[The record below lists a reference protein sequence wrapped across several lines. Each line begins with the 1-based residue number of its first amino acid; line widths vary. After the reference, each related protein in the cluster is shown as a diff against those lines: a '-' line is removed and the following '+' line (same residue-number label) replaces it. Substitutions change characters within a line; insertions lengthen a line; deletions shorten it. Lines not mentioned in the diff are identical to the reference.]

1 MKKISIILLS
11 ILCPSSLFAQK
22 TLSLQQCREM
32 ALQYNK
38 EMAASVKQTES
49 ALYTMKSYK
58 GNFFPN
64 FTANGMGLYSTADGG
79 FELKVAKCPLFCMM
93 QPGTWSRQ
101 AFIPISPVSI
111 SIIKSGQSTWA
122 ESGSSSRFIWA
133 VRSGCLPDVCLGER
147 DGRDERGADGDGSD
161 PQNRQSLCP
170 GREGTGDEKR
180 WRINITLCSGNCC
193 RMSRERLQTWP
204 ETAERCLESAGEAE
218 RKRTLHP

>member
-11 ILCPSSLFAQK
+11 ILCPSSLFAQE

-64 FTANGMGLYSTADGG
+64 FTDNGMGLYSTADGG
-79 FELKVAKCPLFCMM
+79 FGIEGGKMPVILYDAAGNLVPTGIYTHFPGINLDYKVGTVYMGGIRVEQPLYM
-93 QPGTWSRQ
+93 G
-101 AFIPISPVSI
+101 
-111 SIIKSGQSTWA
+111 G
-122 ESGSSSRFIWA
+122 
-133 VRSGCLPDVCLGER
+133 LPDVCLGER

-161 PQNRQSLCP
+161 PQNRQSLCS
-170 GREGTGDEKR
+170 GREGAGDEK
-180 WRINITLCSGNCC
+180 G
-193 RMSRERLQTWP
+193 
-204 ETAERCLESAGEAE
+204 GG
-218 RKRTLHP
+218 

>member
-11 ILCPSSLFAQK
+11 ILCPSSLFAQE

-79 FELKVAKCPLFCMM
+79 FGIEGGKMPVILYDAAGNLVPTGIYTHFPGINLDYKVGTVYMGGIRVEQPLYM
-93 QPGTWSRQ
+93 GGKIR
-101 AFIPISPVSI
+101 A
-111 SIIKSGQSTWA
+111 A
-122 ESGSSSRFIWA
+122 Y
-133 VRSGCLPDVCLGER
+133 
-147 DGRDERGADGDGSD
+147 
-161 PQNRQSLCP
+161 
-170 GREGTGDEKR
+170 
-180 WRINITLCSGNCC
+180 
-193 RMSRERLQTWP
+193 RMSVLGKEMAEMNEELTATELQILYLICADKSNAEIGQIMDIKLPTVKTHVSHILDKLDVRRRSEAKTAAKRLRLIP
-204 ETAERCLESAGEAE
+204 EDR
-218 RKRTLHP
+218 

>member
-79 FELKVAKCPLFCMM
+79 FGIEGGKMPLFCMM

-122 ESGSSSRFIWA
+122 E
-133 VRSGCLPDVCLGER
+133 
-147 DGRDERGADGDGSD
+147 
-161 PQNRQSLCP
+161 P
-170 GREGTGDEKR
+170 GRAAALYGR
-180 WRINITLCSGNCC
+180 
-193 RMSRERLQTWP
+193 
-204 ETAERCLESAGEAE
+204 
-218 RKRTLHP
+218 

>member
-11 ILCPSSLFAQK
+11 ILCPSSLFAQE

-79 FELKVAKCPLFCMM
+79 FGIEGGKMPVILYDAAGNLVPTGIYTHFPGINLDYKVGTVYMGGIRVEQPLYM
-93 QPGTWSRQ
+93 GGKIR
-101 AFIPISPVSI
+101 A
-111 SIIKSGQSTWA
+111 A
-122 ESGSSSRFIWA
+122 Y
-133 VRSGCLPDVCLGER
+133 
-147 DGRDERGADGDGSD
+147 
-161 PQNRQSLCP
+161 
-170 GREGTGDEKR
+170 
-180 WRINITLCSGNCC
+180 
-193 RMSRERLQTWP
+193 RMSVLGKEMAEMNEAL
-204 ETAERCLESAGEAE
+204 TATEVILKTDKAYACLLYTSDAADD
-218 RKRTLHP
+218 